1 MPLDL
6 VTVERVDKVPTA
18 KAGCFSYTVTV
29 NTIEDR
35 PRHLCVQTASD
46 WKASFCEE
54 CIEPKR
60 ELWIGSRETRYG
72 LDIVTVALDTTKW
85 NPDES

>member
-6 VTVERVDKVPTA
+6 VTVERVDKMATA

-29 NTIEDR
+29 NTIEER

-46 WKASFCEE
+46 WKASLCEE
-54 CIEPKR
+54 CIESKR
-60 ELWIGSRETRYG
+60 GLWIGSRETRYG
-72 LDIVTVALDTTKW
+72 LDIVTVALDHAKW
-85 NPDES
+85 TDDES